1 MILGFST
8 KGNGSERVLA
18 TEVVHESV
26 VVHVDFEGE
35 SFYPFCIAVGGS
47 FCFHQFH
54 DGASVLDCGQS
65 GALGGV
71 SEHLEFVSVAHGEG
85 DGLFVDVA
93 ILAVAQS
100 E

>member
-1 MILGFST
+1 MSPLWCTST
-8 KGNGSERVLA
+8 LRASLFIRFVSRLVA
-18 TEVVHESV
+18 LSV
-26 VVHVDFEGE
+26 FIN
-35 SFYPFCIAVGGS
+35 SMTAR
-47 FCFHQFH
+47 
-54 DGASVLDCGQS
+54 LCGQS